1 MESARSDNYA
11 FIDSQNLH
19 LGVKELGW
27 KLDYKKF
34 RVYLRDKYGAQKA
47 YLFIGFLPQNQDMY
61 TSLQEQGYVLI
72 FKQVMKDGDGK
83 PKGNVDA
90 DLVLQ
95 AMVDIGEYEK
105 AVIVTS
111 DGDFGSLVNYL
122 YGKEKLET
130 VLSPNRDK
138 CSVLL
143 RKAAREKIQYLND
156 LRQKLEYKEKAPR
169 GI

>member
-1 MESARSDNYA
+1 MQTTILNNYA

-19 LGVKELGW
+19 LGIKELSW
-27 KLDYKKF
+27 KLDNKKF
-34 RVYLRDKYGAQKA
+34 RVYLRDKYQVQKA
-47 YLFIGFLPQNQDMY
+47 YLFIGYIPANQDMY

-72 FKQVMKDGDGK
+72 FKQVMRDGDGK

-95 AMVDIGEYEK
+95 AMIDLNVYSK
-105 AVIVTS
+105 AVIVTG
-111 DGDFGSLVNYL
+111 DGDFSSLTNYL
-122 YGKEKLET
+122 YSKNKLET
-130 VLSPNRDK
+130 VISPNRDK

-143 RKAAREKIQYLND
+143 RKAAREKINFLND
-156 LRQKLEYKEKAPR
+156 LRGKLEYSEKAPR